1 MDIIEESDQTKLYWT
16 GGEFRVSVFC
26 WIDRTQEEVD
36 EAVGIL
42 EEFRTACR
50 KQYIAF
56 NGLIN
61 GRSLAYERFS
71 ASMKLEFRDRA
82 FLVGTG
88 PPDAEQVLGRSTIA
102 SMTQRELIDGLR
114 DGGEFEKQR
123 AKAVI
128 VFIYHLWEDYFRDGI
143 ARAVRVTK
151 NEVGCDLMGDM
162 RIIWNA
168 LIHKNSLVTDSDLS
182 NLILLPEIWQINH
195 GELEITE
202 SMLHSLMEQINAIRV
217 DLRRGS

>member
-1 MDIIEESDQTKLYWT
+1 MDIMGKSDQTKLYWT

-71 ASMKLEFRDRA
+71 ASMKPEFRDRA

-88 PPDAEQVLGRSTIA
+88 PPDGEQELGRSTIA

-151 NEVGCDLMGDM
+151 NKVAS
-162 RIIWNA
+162 IICP
-168 LIHKNSLVTDSDLS
+168 K
-182 NLILLPEIWQINH
+182 
-195 GELEITE
+195 
-202 SMLHSLMEQINAIRV
+202 EQRLGAHPPCPHRTQERHPLRHRLR
-217 DLRRGS
+217 LRRHHVLRLASRVCPARNRDGC